1 MTLTVDGV
9 TLELDGSTIL
19 EDVDLDVATGEI
31 VGLIGPNGS
40 GKTSLL
46 RCIARLQ
53 AFIGGTVS
61 LDGIDLAS
69 LPRRTLGQQLAV
81 VEQQAGTDLDITVL
95 DVALLGRTPH
105 RHPLQAETNRDLE
118 IAREALVAVGM
129 ASFADRS
136 WLTLSGGERQR
147 VHLARALVQAPTL
160 LLLDEPTNH
169 LDVRHQLQLLDLV
182 QASGLTTVAALHDLN
197 LAARYCD
204 SLIILH
210 NGRVHSHGP
219 VADVLTPSAL
229 RDVFEV
235 ETTIMAHPRTSQPVV
250 LLDDIHHVEPKSGG
264 DHSAPSHDAA
274 AGAQDP
280 IATTG
285 HGRLWRRHR
294 DSRPRRARRRP

>member
-9 TLELDGSTIL
+9 TLDLDGTTIL
-19 EDVDLDVATGEI
+19 DDADLVVAPGEV

-53 AFIGGTVS
+53 TFVGGTVS
-61 LDGIDLAS
+61 LDGTDLSS
-69 LPRRTLGQQLAV
+69 LPRRTLGRRLAV

-105 RHPLQAETNRDLE
+105 QRPLQAETTRDLE
-118 IAREALVAVGM
+118 LAREALVAVGM
-129 ASFADRS
+129 AGFADRS

-182 QASGLTTVAALHDLN
+182 RTSGLTTVAALHDLN

-204 SLIILH
+204 SLVVL
-210 NGRVHSHGP
+210 NRGRVHAWGP
-219 VADVLTPSAL
+219 VADVLTPDVL
-229 RDVFEV
+229 RQVFEV
-235 ETTIMAHPRTSQPVV
+235 ETTIVTHPRTSRPVV
-250 LLDDIHHVEPKSGG
+250 LLDEIHQVEPGPGDVPSPSDDVVGG
-264 DHSAPSHDAA
+264 PERPTAETGDDGRRWGGRAPSTH
-274 AGAQDP
+274 
-280 IATTG
+280 
-285 HGRLWRRHR
+285 
-294 DSRPRRARRRP
+294 RRARRP